1 MPLVMF
7 SRFVI
12 LSALLI
18 VTVMGQREYR
28 YIETLVKL
36 RVPKKESKRSTEG
49 GLGHVPFRIWIPA
62 GVKVIRWQKEG
73 SFRLVL
79 RFFMFIP
86 NLTSLCYDFDHL
98 TVCPHIF

>member
-1 MPLVMF
+1 MEWVGLGGNF
-7 SRFVI
+7 SVLPSEHI
-12 LSALLI
+12 SD
-18 VTVMGQREYR
+18 R

-62 GVKVIRWQKEG
+62 YVKVIRWQKEG

-86 NLTSLCYDFDHL
+86 NLTSL
-98 TVCPHIF
+98 

>member
-12 LSALLI
+12 LSALFI

-36 RVPKKESKRSTEG
+36 RVPKKESKRSTED

-62 GVKVIRWQKEG
+62 DVKVIRWQKEG

-86 NLTSLCYDFDHL
+86 NLTSL
-98 TVCPHIF
+98 